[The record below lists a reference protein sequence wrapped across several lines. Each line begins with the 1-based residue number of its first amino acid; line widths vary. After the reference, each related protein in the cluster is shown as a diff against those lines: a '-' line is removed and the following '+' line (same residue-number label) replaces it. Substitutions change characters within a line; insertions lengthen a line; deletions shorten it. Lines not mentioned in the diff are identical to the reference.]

1 MVKIGSK
8 VSTNVRSYKVGS
20 PYEKGKGAHKI
31 LHKADESPNNGVFK
45 VPKNFYK
52 DVAILNVRSVKP
64 DNIYKELNLYRDFG
78 LQNISPKVY
87 QVKLK
92 GVKEPVSLLN
102 FISNYQVDKIPP
114 EYLLV
119 EESICG
125 EKILDFYGS
134 KYLEMF
140 SKLREFLEKKIV
152 GTNGYV
158 NTDIK
163 LENLC
168 IDKNGEFKMIDLDP
182 NFIQEIEVQNDQ
194 ISNEDYVNYMLF
206 QVYCLLCRR
215 GKLDLNFKDI
225 FAICKTKNIVEMI
238 SKLKNFF
245 IVKNRSERT
254 HPLNNLLYYSGIS
267 DEAKKNPNY
276 YDDGDELYSAVID
289 SISKKQP
296 KQNVVHTNSPTAMIP
311 TASETEM
318 ISTDDTFYTNDN
330 PSVFYNAWQDM
341 YPSQG
346 FSSQGG
352 RKRRKTKKRVSTKK
366 KK

>member
-1 MVKIGSK
+1 M
-8 VSTNVRSYKVGS
+8 
-20 PYEKGKGAHKI
+20 
-31 LHKADESPNNGVFK
+31 
-45 VPKNFYK
+45 
-52 DVAILNVRSVKP
+52 
-64 DNIYKELNLYRDFG
+64 
-78 LQNISPKVY
+78 
-87 QVKLK
+87 
-92 GVKEPVSLLN
+92 
-102 FISNYQVDKIPP
+102 
-114 EYLLV
+114 
-119 EESICG
+119 
-125 EKILDFYGS
+125 
-134 KYLEMF
+134 
-140 SKLREFLEKKIV
+140 
-152 GTNGYV
+152 
-158 NTDIK
+158 
-163 LENLC
+163 ENLC
-168 IDKNGEFKMIDLDP
+168 IDKEGEFKMIDLDP
-182 NFIQEIEVQNDQ
+182 NFIQEIEVQSDK

-254 HPLNNLLYYSGIS
+254 HPLNSLLYYSGIS

-276 YDDGDELYSAVID
+276 YIDGDELYSAVID

-311 TASETEM
+311 TASETDM
-318 ISTDDTFYTNDN
+318 ISTDETFNTNDN

-341 YPSQG
+341 YPSHG
-346 FSSQGG
+346 YPSQGG